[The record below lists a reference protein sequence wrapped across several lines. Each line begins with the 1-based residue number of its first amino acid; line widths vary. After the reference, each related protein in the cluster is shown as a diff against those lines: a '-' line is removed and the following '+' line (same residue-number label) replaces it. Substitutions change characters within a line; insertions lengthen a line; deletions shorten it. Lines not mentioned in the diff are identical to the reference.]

1 MSSKIESRRAYENL
15 GVVESSSAN
24 TNQNIKSYNIKMQVA
39 NIFDKKTNIQVKP
52 FLNYNRIKIKT
63 DAFSETQGGFPATF
77 NASKKSE
84 EELSLGVELE
94 YKVNKRNTV
103 FASIEKVSSI
113 GDSSNTIEGE
123 VIDLYSFKFNNNLDR
138 SWFKA
143 HVGLAY
149 TFKKSQVTFDV
160 SGSSYG
166 NKINTTYGLKYS
178 FLF

>member
-1 MSSKIESRRAYENL
+1 M
-15 GVVESSSAN
+15 
-24 TNQNIKSYNIKMQVA
+24 
-39 NIFDKKTNIQVKP
+39 
-52 FLNYNRIKIKT
+52 
-63 DAFSETQGGFPATF
+63 
-77 NASKKSE
+77 
-84 EELSLGVELE
+84 ELE